1 MEKKSCVGKRFPKSF
16 FQTMLQDDL
25 QQLVN
30 MVERGYLLDHYED
43 DNACIFGDVF
53 MYCHDVRQHENFLD
67 FLIEHGLDIKC
78 QFPGGGDFSCIAS
91 ALYLIHSANKIL
103 NEDEYISNNARFA
116 NNVKFYAER
125 GAPLNCQDEDG
136 NTLLH
141 LAIKDSDIDMVSA
154 LCSGD
159 VNVNILNNDGI
170 SPVMLCIAKNDYQCL
185 ALLSKYKI
193 EKINDNQNRNIL
205 CIASVFADE
214 RVTDLV
220 CDVYGCED
228 SEMWKTALFIALE
241 NNNKSAF
248 LSLAARCPDINVSY
262 NGISLLHYVALK
274 NDVELV
280 RCLLKRGANVH
291 AKTNSGETPL
301 DCAAT
306 ANAQESY
313 DLILSAMTELNFE
326 ENPHNNVMCHTHA
339 PWDFDWA
346 KWHEFYHRSEII
358 SFAAAGVNFE
368 NPDGVSRQNLIA
380 KMQEYERLI
389 FVPEPTNPYDS
400 SAIAIVG
407 SAGTVGYVPKDYLSV
422 VGALIG
428 RAALIKG
435 TVKRNAGEG
444 GLYIVVD
451 VMLI

>member
-1 MEKKSCVGKRFPKSF
+1 MEKQSCVGKRFPKSF
-16 FQTMLQDDL
+16 FKTMLQNDL

-30 MVERGYLLDHYED
+30 MVERGYLLDRYED
-43 DNACIFGDVF
+43 DNACILGDVF
-53 MYCHDVRQHENFLD
+53 MYCRDVIQHEKFLD

-78 QFPGGGDFSCIAS
+78 QFPGGGDFSHIARL
-91 ALYLIHSANKIL
+91 LYIMHSARSDTTKIS
-103 NEDEYISNNARFA
+103 YAVR
-116 NNVKFYAER
+116 FYAER

-141 LAIKDSDIDMVSA
+141 LAIKGSDIDMVSA

-170 SPVMLCIAKNDYQCL
+170 SPAMLCIAKNDYQCL
-185 ALLSKYKI
+185 TLLSKYKI
-193 EKINDNQNRNIL
+193 EKINDNPNRNML

-220 CDVYGCED
+220 CDIYGCED

-248 LSLAARCPDINVSY
+248 LSLAARCPDINVTY

-313 DLILSAMTELNFE
+313 DLISSAMTEVNFE

-358 SFAAAGVNFE
+358 SFAAVGVNFE
-368 NPDGVSRQNLIA
+368 NPDGVSRQSLIA

-389 FVPEPTNPYDS
+389 LVPEPTNPYDS

-435 TVKRNAGEG
+435 TVKRNAGENG
-444 GLYIVVD
+444 FYIVVD

>member
-1 MEKKSCVGKRFPKSF
+1 MEKKNCVGKRFPKSF
-16 FQTMLQDDL
+16 FQSMLQNDL

-30 MVERGYLLDHYED
+30 MVERGYLLDRYED
-43 DNACIFGDVF
+43 ENACIFGDVL
-53 MYCHDVRQHENFLD
+53 MYCPDVRQYEKFLD

-91 ALYLIHSANKIL
+91 ALYLIHSTRDTSKLA
-103 NEDEYISNNARFA
+103 YAVR
-116 NNVKFYAER
+116 FYAER

-141 LAIKDSDIDMVSA
+141 LAIRDSDIDMVSA

-159 VNVNILNNDGI
+159 VDVNILNNDGI
-170 SPVMLCIAKNDYQCL
+170 SPAMLCIAKNDFHCL
-185 ALLSKYKI
+185 TLLSKYKI
-193 EKINDNQNRNIL
+193 DKINDNPNNNML

-220 CDVYGCED
+220 CDIYGCED
-228 SEMWKTALFIALE
+228 SEMWKTALFMALE

-248 LSLAARCPDINVSY
+248 LSLAARCPDINVTY

-280 RCLLKRGANVH
+280 KCLLKRGANVH
-291 AKTNSGETPL
+291 AKTSSGETPL

-306 ANAQESY
+306 ANAQEVY
-313 DLILSAMTELNFE
+313 DLISSAITELNFE
-326 ENPHNNVMCHTHA
+326 ENPHNNVICHTHA
-339 PWDFDWA
+339 PWNFDWA
-346 KWHEFYHRSEII
+346 KWHEFYPRSEII

-368 NPDGVSRQNLIA
+368 NPDGVSRQSLIA

-389 FVPEPTNPYDS
+389 LVPEPTNPYDS

-422 VGALIG
+422 VGTLIG

-435 TVKRNAGEG
+435 TVKRNTGEG